1 MPKNSH
7 ASLVTDFEELLT
19 NVGNEKDLPDLTA
32 FRAPLEQLLTDIKAR
47 GALRKVRIG
56 VKQQET
62 QEFRELMTKAKEA
75 ASRLRSALKAHLGP
89 KNERLL
95 TFGIQPVRKPTRPVL
110 EEKQP
115 KPEDP
120 APAAHSEAKP

>member
-1 MPKNSH
+1 MSRNSH
-7 ASLVTDFEELLT
+7 ASVVTDFEELLT
-19 NVGNEKDLPDLTA
+19 NVANAKDLPDLTVY
-32 FRAPLEQLLTDIKAR
+32 RAPLEQLLVEIKAR

-62 QEFRELMTKAKEA
+62 QEFQELMSRSKEA

-95 TFGIQPVRKPTRPVL
+95 EFGIPPVRKRSRPVVV
-110 EEKQP
+110 EEGP
-115 KPEDP
+115 KPEGP
-120 APAAHSEAKP
+120 APATQPA

>member
-19 NVGNEKDLPDLTA
+19 NVSSEKDLPDLTA
-32 FRAPLEQLLTDIKAR
+32 FRAPLEQLMNEIKAR

-56 VKQQET
+56 IKQQET
-62 QEFRELMTKAKEA
+62 QELKELMTKAKEA
-75 ASRLRSALKAHLGP
+75 ASRLRLAIKSHLGP

-95 TFGIQPVRKPTRPVL
+95 TFGIQPVRKPSKPVVV
-110 EEKQP
+110 EEGP
-115 KPEDP
+115 KPEAP
-120 APAAHSEAKP
+120 APATHPA